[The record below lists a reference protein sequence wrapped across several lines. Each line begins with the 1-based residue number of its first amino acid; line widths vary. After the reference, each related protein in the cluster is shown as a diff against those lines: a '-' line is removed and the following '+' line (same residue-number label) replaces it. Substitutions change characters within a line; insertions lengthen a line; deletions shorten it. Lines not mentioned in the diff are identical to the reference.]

1 MLNPNK
7 TASANSRGIIISF
20 RDANK
25 HSFISYEPEPVS
37 KFQSS
42 LPRYQEIEKP
52 VFNKIQQKIYGQ
64 AVYGL
69 HFYTEEQLSK
79 LSQEKKNA
87 ITNTYNRV
95 QNILNCWKQ
104 EIANKKVDNLFLRL
118 FPHSPITKVFV
129 NTKGSD
135 SSIRIHHTFKDLGL
149 SQEKVAR
156 KLIESRVLPENFF
169 NLG

>member
-25 HSFISYEPEPVS
+25 HSFISYGPEPVS

-52 VFNKIQQKIYGQ
+52 VFNKIQQKIYGEV
-64 AVYGL
+64 VYGL
-69 HFYTEEQLSK
+69 HFYTEQQLSK
-79 LSQEKKNA
+79 MPQEKKTA
-87 ITNTYNRV
+87 IMQTYNKV

-104 EIANKKVDNLFLRL
+104 EITNKRIDNLFMKL

-135 SSIRIHHTFKDLGL
+135 SSLRTNQTFKDLGL

-156 KLIESRVLPENFF
+156 KLVESRVLPENFF